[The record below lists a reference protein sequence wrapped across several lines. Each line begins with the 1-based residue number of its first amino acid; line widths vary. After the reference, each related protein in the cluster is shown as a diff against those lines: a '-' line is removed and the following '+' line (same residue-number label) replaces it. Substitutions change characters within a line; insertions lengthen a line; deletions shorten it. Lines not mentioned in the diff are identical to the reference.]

1 MSSPIRPAA
10 AADRRRRTIR
20 PFLVSLALLVG
31 VVAACSSQPG
41 PTSEPTTAGPVG
53 TGPTPQPTAWP
64 ASVVSSM
71 IALGAA
77 DGQFVQMGND
87 LQAAVDAG
95 NLSELLTVTNDAT
108 TFLTGNR
115 GNIPRLQAYALT
127 KPLGDKLA
135 AAYDQMIAGIKQI
148 HDSLVNG
155 DASGVS
161 AGFQT
166 FLAGNTAYADVRQE
180 LGDKAQQAIFMKRIY
195 YQ

>member
-1 MSSPIRPAA
+1 MFSQLRPAA
-10 AADRRRRTIR
+10 AVRRRRTNR

-31 VVAACSSQPG
+31 VLAACSGQPG
-41 PTSEPTTAGPVG
+41 PTTQPTTGGPVG

-87 LQAAVDAG
+87 LQTAVDAG
-95 NLSELLTVTNDAT
+95 NLQELLTVTNDAK
-108 TFLTGNR
+108 TFLTGNQA
-115 GNIPRLQAYALT
+115 NIPRLQAYALT
-127 KPLGDKLA
+127 KPLGDSLA
-135 AAYDQMIAGIKQI
+135 AAYGQMIAGVTQI

-155 DASGVS
+155 DASGVTT
-161 AGFQT
+161 GFQT
-166 FLAGNTAYADVRQE
+166 FLAGNTAYAAVRQE